1 MDGFV
6 LQPFPA
12 GQCLHFPPTYS
23 VDFHEWTGDAD
34 LSSDSFA
41 INYDIAAFLDSFL
54 QIMVDNQ
61 DPAGS
66 LPDTVPFARYGG
78 RPADPSWSAA
88 FPQNLFVRYA
98 VDGDTAPASKFWPQL
113 MAYFGDIANNVLI
126 VFSDDFAPILSLWS
140 FTPW

>member
-1 MDGFV
+1 M
-6 LQPFPA
+6 P
-12 GQCLHFPPTYS
+12 
-23 VDFHEWTGDAD
+23 GDAD

-61 DPAGS
+61 DSAGS

-98 VDGDTAPASKFWPQL
+98 VDGDTSPAAKFWTQL
-113 MAYFGDIANNVLI
+113 MAYFGDIANNVCALCAGG
-126 VFSDDFAPILSLWS
+126 VVLCG
-140 FTPW
+140 